1 MRAQADILFAIILF
15 TVVALGFI
23 VAVYL
28 NGQLTSALQPVI
40 NPTNN
45 SNSVVA
51 QIQTSATSG
60 LNVFGNMLAIVFF
73 AIGIAAIIAA
83 FFVDANPVF
92 FILSMFILAAEI
104 LVSAILHNVFFTIA
118 QQSFL
123 LGVTQQ
129 FPYLITIFQYY
140 PEFTFIMALGV
151 MVALYA
157 K

>member
-1 MRAQADILFAIILF
+1 MRGQADIMFAIIIF
-15 TVVALGFI
+15 AVVALGLK

-28 NGQLTSALQPVI
+28 NGQLTSALQTVI

-73 AIGIAAIIAA
+73 AIGIAAIISA
-83 FFVDANPVF
+83 FFVNANPVF